1 MRSTLKNIP
10 YSDTTKI
17 NKIPKKIFV
26 LIIANMSNPF
36 ESLTANICVIIKTV
50 ATNTANTSKENNPIA
65 DVIIK
70 NQKENPA
77 VTARLLNRGEESS
90 ILNRINECY
99 KTALC

>member
-1 MRSTLKNIP
+1 M
-10 YSDTTKI
+10 DTTKI

-50 ATNTANTSKENNPIA
+50 ATNTASASKENNPIA
-65 DVIIK
+65 DVITK

-90 ILNRINECY
+90 IF
-99 KTALC
+99 KSDK

>member
-1 MRSTLKNIP
+1 M
-10 YSDTTKI
+10 DTTKI

-26 LIIANMSNPF
+26 LIIANMSKPF

-50 ATNTANTSKENNPIA
+50 ATNTASTSKENNPIA

-90 ILNRINECY
+90 ILNRINECC

>member
-1 MRSTLKNIP
+1 M
-10 YSDTTKI
+10 DTTKI

-50 ATNTANTSKENNPIA
+50 ATNTASTSKENNPVA

-99 KTALC
+99 KTALR

>member
-1 MRSTLKNIP
+1 M
-10 YSDTTKI
+10 DTTKI

-36 ESLTANICVIIKTV
+36 ESLTANICVIIKIAT
-50 ATNTANTSKENNPIA
+50 TNTASVSKENNPIA